1 MCLGHS
7 RNRGV
12 FVLVSSV
19 LIRQSVSRGE
29 SRTFH
34 DIELDVSEV
43 TIGAD
48 ANNTIPLRGES
59 VRGKHAVVVAADGVV
74 QVRAIGRKKIVVN
87 GLSVNRVEMSPGDR
101 LTIGQN
107 VILVLPNPPGFEL
120 ALQVEA
126 VDPGRNQNL
135 EALYLTYPNQTRISK
150 RVSAWTLGLLTLT
163 LFFIVPLVVSQYF
176 AADKSTTPMMF
187 TDDIWSS
194 GPISRP
200 HLAATE
206 NDCSQCHTE
215 LFSRVPDTACTRC
228 HEAVAVH
235 TSAEQ
240 LAELGRPDERC
251 GSCHREHNEPAMLV
265 ERSGADCVNCHSF
278 TSLAEGHP
286 AFSDYPDPGRPS
298 IMFDHS
304 AHQLDHYQETDLV
317 FECGSCHNPDTA
329 GQHQTTATFE
339 SMCVDCHGDSDS
351 SVASKV
357 FHHGD
362 QIVSADPVA
371 VFTLPRVDLKTLAK
385 TQMPGAWPEAAKK
398 GSRTGLTRLGITPF
412 TELLLAADPQ
422 AGPAISRLK
431 QNKIKLSSL
440 KKANDADLADSA
452 VLIWAIK
459 RLLADLS
466 IDADATLT
474 ARLAPMLLQP
484 PDKRELAALSG
495 QIPPLLLPS
504 VIKDWFPMDTGN
516 GLQEDLKN
524 APLVNRPVEQPSKSG
539 VGTTGLPGTTWVR
552 TGLWQEQKSSIQ
564 YQPSGHADSF
574 VKAWMDMTLD
584 ILQNP
589 EQDPT
594 HGPEIHAA
602 AQQLFDA
609 LYDSDADPGKAKG
622 AGRCSKCHSQIFDEF
637 GKRKIAWSASQLKP
651 VQADFTR
658 FSHAGH
664 ESPGNES
671 VCTDCH
677 QPVEKGEFLSA
688 YATDGAPAAY
698 VSSFSPIDAQTCS
711 TCHAQDRQAS
721 DQCLKCH
728 NYHVTAQP
736 GVAKTHALTKSV
748 QN

>member
-1 MCLGHS
+1 
-7 RNRGV
+7 
-12 FVLVSSV
+12 VSSV

-59 VRGKHAVVVAADGVV
+59 VRGKHAVVVTANGVV
-74 QVRAIGRKKIVVN
+74 QVRAIGREKIVVN
-87 GLSVNRVEMSPGDR
+87 GLLVNRVDMSPGDR
-101 LTIGQN
+101 LTIDQN
-107 VILVLPNPPGFEL
+107 VIVVLPSPPGFEL
-120 ALQVEA
+120 ALQVETA
-126 VDPGRNQNL
+126 DPGREQNL
-135 EALYLTYPNQTRISK
+135 EAVYLTNPNQTRISK

-176 AADKSTTPMMF
+176 AAYKSTTPMMF
-187 TDDIWSS
+187 TDYIWLS
-194 GPISRP
+194 GPISRV
-200 HLAATE
+200 HLTAAE

-215 LFSRVPDTACTRC
+215 LFSRVPDTACTSC

-235 TSAEQ
+235 TSADQ
-240 LAELGRPDERC
+240 LAELGHPDKRC
-251 GSCHREHNEPAMLV
+251 ASCHREHNEPAMLV
-265 ERSGADCVNCHSF
+265 GRSGADCVNCHSF

-286 AFSDYPDPGRPS
+286 AFSDYPNPGRPS

-304 AHQLDHYQETDLV
+304 AHQLDHYQETELV

-339 SMCVDCHGDSDS
+339 SMCVDCHGDSGS

-362 QIVSADPVA
+362 QIVSADPIA

-385 TQMPGAWPEAAKK
+385 TQTPGAWPEAARK

-440 KKANDADLADSA
+440 KKANDADLADSV

-459 RLLADLS
+459 RLLADFS
-466 IDADATLT
+466 INVDATLT

-484 PDKRELAALSG
+484 PGKRELAALSG
-495 QIPPLLLPS
+495 QIPPLLLLG
-504 VIKDWFPMDTGN
+504 VITDWFPKDTGN
-516 GLQEDLKN
+516 GLEEDLKN
-524 APLVNRPVEQPSKSG
+524 APLAGLPAEQLSKSG
-539 VGTTGLPGTTWVR
+539 TGTSGLPGTTWVR

-574 VKAWMDMTLD
+574 VKAWLDMTLE

-589 EQDPT
+589 ELDPDL
-594 HGPEIHAA
+594 GPVIHAA

-609 LYDSDADPGKAKG
+609 LYDSDADPGKARG
-622 AGRCSKCHSQIFDEF
+622 AGRCSKCHSQIFDAN
-637 GKRKIAWSASQLKP
+637 GKGKIAWSASQLKP

-658 FSHAGH
+658 FSHAEH
-664 ESPGNES
+664 ESPGKED

-677 QPVEKGEFLSA
+677 QPIEKGEFMSA
-688 YATDGAPAAY
+688 YATDAKPATY

-711 TCHAQDRQAS
+711 SCHAQDRQAS
-721 DQCLKCH
+721 DQCLNCH
-728 NYHVTAQP
+728 NYHVAAKP
-736 GVAKTHALTKSV
+736 GLAKMRTLTKPV